1 MFQTVDK
8 YTSTKKMFPDLF
20 YFIRS
25 LDKIQFLSCKL
36 YSLRIIVSISCLWF
50 VVLAVYERKGKE
62 IAI

>member
-36 YSLRIIVSISCLWF
+36 YSLRIIVSISCL
-50 VVLAVYERKGKE
+50 
-62 IAI
+62 